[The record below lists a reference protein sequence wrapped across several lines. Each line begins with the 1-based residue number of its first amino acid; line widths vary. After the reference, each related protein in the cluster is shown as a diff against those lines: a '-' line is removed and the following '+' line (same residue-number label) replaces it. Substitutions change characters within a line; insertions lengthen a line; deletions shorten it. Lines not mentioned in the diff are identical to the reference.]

1 MPKPRTSQIDLS
13 FLRTYLEQFAA
24 SVIRERE
31 VAQYDYATFWSRQ
44 DNSLHLSQRETIEY
58 RRLLTHSM
66 ERFAPNQ
73 DMSEQALDSALKDAI
88 FTVVGDSAP
97 DAAELQ
103 DRIDEAL
110 VTFRDRLQAEPEEF
124 ECWIPIA
131 GADAKSL
138 PVSFASTSFRVIDD
152 TDIDRLRNIV
162 RTKHSADVQGK
173 LDHIERYLGPE
184 LVGTT
189 VAIHR
194 VRARDQDAGLMLAE
208 RAVLECIECLNFF
221 AEMMPYNRGT
231 LSVARNGPA
240 TGTVTSLT
248 LASEGSFATEPK
260 AKRPWTYSFA
270 RHADLTPSAAK
281 ALKRVEALL
290 SQKRPTKIEDL
301 LLRSVR
307 WSGRSAAAET
317 PEYTLLYAIIAL
329 ESLLL
334 PRGSGELSFRLSRLV
349 ARILGKDQYSR
360 LQLAQDVVRLY
371 DLRSK
376 VVHDGRIEVTESD
389 QVQASAFAVEV
400 IARMVNDE
408 EVAQATEFSDLQAIL
423 DRRIAE

>member
-1 MPKPRTSQIDLS
+1 MPRRSQMDLS
-13 FLRTYLEQFAA
+13 FLRTYLEEFADN
-24 SVIRERE
+24 VNWE
-31 VAQYDYATFWSRQ
+31 QDPHQDDYATFWSRK
-44 DNSLHLSQRETIEY
+44 DNSLRLSQQEAHQY
-58 RRLLTHSM
+58 RRLLKQSM
-66 ERFAPNQ
+66 ERLAPNE
-73 DMSEQALDSALKDAI
+73 DMSEKALDKALKDAI
-88 FTVVGDSAP
+88 FSVVGDSAP
-97 DAAELQ
+97 DAEELKG
-103 DRIDEAL
+103 RIVDALDE
-110 VTFRDRLQAEPEEF
+110 FRNRLQAEPEEF

-131 GADAKSL
+131 GAEAKSL
-138 PVSFASTSFRVIDD
+138 PVSFASTSFHVIDD

-248 LASEGSFATEPK
+248 LASEGSFATELK

-270 RHADLTPSAAK
+270 RHAELTPPAGQ
-281 ALKRVEALL
+281 ALVRVESLL
-290 SQKRPTKIEDL
+290 TKKRRTKVDEL
-301 LLRSVR
+301 LLRAVR

-317 PEYTLLYAIIAL
+317 PEDALLYSIIAL

-334 PRGSGELSFRLSRLV
+334 PSGFGELSFRLSRLV
-349 ARILGKDQYSR
+349 ARVLGKDQDTR
-360 LQLAQDVVRLY
+360 FQLAKDVVRLY

-376 VVHDGRIEVTESD
+376 VVHDGRIEVTEGD
-389 QVQASAFAVEV
+389 KDQASALALEA
-400 IARMVNDE
+400 IARIVNDE
-408 EVAQATEFSDLQAIL
+408 EVAQTTKLSDLQDVFDYRVAK
-423 DRRIAE
+423 